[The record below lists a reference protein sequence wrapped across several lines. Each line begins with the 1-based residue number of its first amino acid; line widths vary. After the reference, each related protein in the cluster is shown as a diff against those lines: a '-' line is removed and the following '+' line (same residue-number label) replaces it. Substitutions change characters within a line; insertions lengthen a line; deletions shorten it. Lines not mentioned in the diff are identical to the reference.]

1 MMKQLQSAVLMGFML
16 SGGLTMPSFA
26 YDISDWYRQQTQGFQ
41 EFEGKR
47 DREFQEF
54 KDERDRQFTAFLKE
68 HWRKMRLLEGMV
80 RDETP
85 KPDVIP
91 KVKPI
96 DRPKPSP
103 ELPPVRPPAP
113 VVVPPPPPPAPV
125 IPADGTRI
133 EATFYGHQ
141 LPFRIDSAFK
151 ASVGYTINK
160 QTISDYWATLSR
172 ADYEPLL
179 EQLNA
184 QRQALRLNDWAYL
197 LLVRQLV
204 KEMQPNR
211 YNEQVLITWFL
222 LAKDGYRARI
232 AYDNKQIY
240 LFMPTKQPLYAVSY
254 FTFDGLRYYVI
265 PFDGGSQQQ
274 LGQVST
280 YDNHYPG
287 ADKDIDMQIST
298 AIVTKPKDGEKQ
310 LTFRYGEDRYQI
322 TAKYDQ
328 HTVAFLNT
336 YPQLDI
342 EMYFISTV
350 RPETGKQL
358 LEQLKPLVTG
368 QSELEA
374 VNRLLRF
381 VQTAFKYQTDKEQ
394 FNEENYLFPEE
405 TLFYPYSDCED
416 RSILFAWLVRNLLKL
431 EVVGLDYPGHIA
443 TAVHFNGDVNGDGFI
458 YRGEHYVITDPTY
471 INANAGMAM
480 PQFKNTKPGVIPIR

>member
-1 MMKQLQSAVLMGFML
+1 MKQLQSVVLMGFML
-16 SGGLTMPSFA
+16 SGGLMMPSYA
-26 YDISDWYRQQTQGFQ
+26 DDMTDWYRQRTQDFQ
-41 EFEGKR
+41 KFQGER
-47 DREFQEF
+47 DRQFQEF

-91 KVKPI
+91 KIKPI
-96 DRPKPSP
+96 DSPKPTP
-103 ELPPVRPPAP
+103 QLPPVRPPAP
-113 VVVPPPPPPAPV
+113 VVVPPPPPPAPF

-133 EATFYGHQ
+133 EADFYGNQ
-141 LPFRIDSAFK
+141 LTFRIDSAFK
-151 ASVGYTINK
+151 TRLGYTINK

-184 QRQALRLNDWAYL
+184 QRRALRLNDWAYL
-197 LLVRQLV
+197 LLVHELV
-204 KEMQPNR
+204 KELHPNS
-211 YNEQVLITWFL
+211 YNEQVLITWFIF
-222 LAKDGYRARI
+222 AKDGYRARI
-232 AYDNKQIY
+232 AYDNKQVH

-254 FTFDGLRYYVI
+254 FTFDGQRYYVI
-265 PFDGGSQQQ
+265 PFDGSDKQQ
-274 LGQVST
+274 LGRVYT
-280 YDNHYPG
+280 YDGHYPD
-287 ADKDIDMQIST
+287 ANKALDMLIST
-298 AIVTKPKDGEKQ
+298 AVVTKARTGEKQ
-310 LTFRYGEDRYQI
+310 LTFQYGEKNYRININYDRY
-322 TAKYDQ
+322 
-328 HTVAFLNT
+328 TVDFLNT

-342 EMYFISTV
+342 GMYFISTV

-381 VQTAFKYQTDKEQ
+381 VQTAFEYQTDKEQ

-416 RSILFAWLVRNLLKL
+416 RSILFAWLVRNLLNLK
-431 EVVGLDYPGHIA
+431 VVGLDYPGHIA
-443 TAVHFNGDVNGDGFI
+443 AAVHFNGNVDGDGFI
-458 YRGEHYVITDPTY
+458 YSGERYVITDPTF
-471 INANAGMAM
+471 INADAGMAM
-480 PQFKNTKPGVIPIR
+480 PQFKNTKPGVIPIQ

>member
-1 MMKQLQSAVLMGFML
+1 MKQLQYAVLMGVML
-16 SGGLTMPSFA
+16 SGWLMMPSYA
-26 YDISDWYRQQTQGFQ
+26 DDMTDWYRQRTQDFQ
-41 EFEGKR
+41 KFQGAR
-47 DREFQEF
+47 DRQFQEF
-54 KDERDRQFTAFLKE
+54 KDERDREFTAFLKE

-80 RDETP
+80 RDDTP

-96 DRPKPSP
+96 DRPKPTP
-103 ELPPVRPPAP
+103 QLPRIRPPAP
-113 VVVPPPPPPAPV
+113 VVVPPSPPPAPV

-133 EATFYGHQ
+133 KVTFYGHR
-141 LPFRIDSAFK
+141 LSFRIDRAFK

-160 QTISDYWATLSR
+160 QAISDYWAKLSR

-197 LLVRQLV
+197 LLVRELV
-204 KEMQPNR
+204 KKLHPNR
-211 YNEQVLITWFL
+211 YNEQVLITWFIF
-222 LAKDGYRARI
+222 AKDEYRARI

-254 FTFDGLRYYVI
+254 FTFDGQRYYVI
-265 PFDGGSQQQ
+265 PVDGSNKQQFE
-274 LGQVST
+274 QVRT
-280 YDNHYPG
+280 YDSHYPG
-287 ADKDIDMQIST
+287 ANKVLDMHIST
-298 AIVTKPKDGEKQ
+298 AVVTSPKRGKKR
-310 LTFRYGEDRYQI
+310 LTFRYGEKNYPIKINYDR
-322 TAKYDQ
+322 
-328 HTVAFLNT
+328 HTVDFLNT

-342 EMYFISTV
+342 GMYFISTV

-381 VQTAFKYQTDKEQ
+381 VQTAFEYKTDKEQ

-416 RSILFAWLVRNLLKL
+416 RSILFAWLVRNLLDLK
-431 EVVGLDYPGHIA
+431 VVGLDYPGHIA
-443 TAVHFNGDVNGDGFI
+443 AAVHFNGNVNGDGFI
-458 YRGEHYVITDPTY
+458 YRGERYVITDPTF

-480 PQFKNTKPGVIPIR
+480 PQFKNTKPGVIAIR